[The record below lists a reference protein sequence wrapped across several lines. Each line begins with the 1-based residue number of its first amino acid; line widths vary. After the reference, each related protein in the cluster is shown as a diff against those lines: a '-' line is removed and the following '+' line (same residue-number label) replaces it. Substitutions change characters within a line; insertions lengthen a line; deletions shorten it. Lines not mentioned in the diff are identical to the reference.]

1 MVIFTPLA
9 PVLVYLCL
17 WISKINGVVK
27 HLGRKS
33 KQQERIIKNTVL
45 DASADFVELTTD
57 QPFVKPLTNLFM
69 KRSMRLK

>member
-33 KQQERIIKNTVL
+33 KQQERIIKRRGE
-45 DASADFVELTTD
+45 F
-57 QPFVKPLTNLFM
+57 
-69 KRSMRLK
+69 